1 MKYLVILLYRAS
13 NLLEVSNLLS
23 LLQLRRYRK
32 RKMSDVEMDDLVAAK
47 ICVICDGEKK
57 WIKLVLFGKKIVGK
71 YTHYKLLLTR
81 QNNQT

>member
-1 MKYLVILLYRAS
+1 
-13 NLLEVSNLLS
+13 
-23 LLQLRRYRK
+23 
-32 RKMSDVEMDDLVAAK
+32 MSDVEMDDLVAAK

-71 YTHYKLLLTR
+71 YTHYKLLLTT